1 MVIIPPVSKSGAA
14 AMATQHETYPTVE
27 FLIDKFAGWI
37 KHRRELSEIRRM
49 NRTDFDLIA
58 RDLRISSDDL
68 DALVQAGAQSSD
80 EMPQMLKALGI
91 DVADLARAEPMLVRD
106 MQRVCSL
113 CRDKAHCHSEL
124 AEGTAAGHYRDYC
137 PNAPSIDA
145 LGELAKH

>member
-1 MVIIPPVSKSGAA
+1 MTA
-14 AMATQHETYPTVE
+14 QHETHPTVE
-27 FLIDKFAGWI
+27 YLIDKFAGWL

-68 DALVQAGAQSSD
+68 ERLVEAGQHSAD
-80 EMPQMLKALGI
+80 EMPRMLRALGI
-91 DVADLARAEPMLVRD
+91 RVADLARTEPLLVRD

-113 CRDKAHCHSEL
+113 CRDKAHCHGEL
-124 AEGTAAGHYRDYC
+124 AEGTAAKHYRDYC
-137 PNAPSIDA
+137 PNAPTIDA